1 VQANWNACLADV
13 TVACKQQPEFCYL
26 FHRPFLLRE
35 SSKKASMS
43 APGYAA
49 SSSRSIAVALFCAVA
64 AVAYLSRNCLGVFA
78 ADEAFRAE
86 LNASRQ
92 QLSDVMSAFFIAY
105 GVFQIPAAWL
115 GQRFG
120 SRIVLTIYATAWS
133 ICTAILGL
141 CGTVGFLT
149 AAMAAIGMAQAGVF
163 PNAARS
169 IADWVPAHRRAVAC
183 GFMAA
188 FMSIG
193 GAVASGLT
201 GWLTD
206 FLSWHGIVLA
216 YSTPGLIWVFVFY
229 HWFRDR
235 PEDHPGVNESELAFI
250 RSESPPVLSNERSA
264 DVAVVVDTDI
274 RDDTPAVSKSTPV
287 NWRGMLT
294 SRALWLINGQQFFRG
309 AGYIFF
315 ATWFPTYLRETH
327 GVSVK
332 DAGLLSSLPLLAVV
346 LGCSLGG
353 IMTDWLLERT
363 GSRAISR
370 KLVASLSLAI
380 CGVLTVSALWADG
393 LTPAMTL
400 ITAGSFFAAVAG
412 PCSYA
417 QTMDLAGKQIP
428 VVFGMMN
435 MMGNFGAAV
444 CPQLVTRTADA
455 AGWESVL
462 LLFLGIYLGAA
473 ICWALVD
480 TEACIESATGKSDPV
495 DVSV

>member
-1 VQANWNACLADV
+1 MRSSGTPGFVD
-13 TVACKQQPEFCYL
+13 
-26 FHRPFLLRE
+26 RLLQ
-35 SSKKASMS
+35 SSKAAGMS
-43 APGYAA
+43 SPGYVG
-49 SSSRSIAVALFCAVA
+49 SSSRSIAVAFFCAVA

-78 ADEAFRAE
+78 ADDAFRAE

-92 QLSDVMSAFFIAY
+92 QLSDVMTAFFIAY

-149 AAMAAIGMAQAGVF
+149 AAMAAIGTAQAGVF

-169 IADWVPAHRRAVAC
+169 IADWMPAHRKAIAC
-183 GFMAA
+183 GFMGA

-201 GWLTD
+201 GLLLD
-206 FLSWHGIVLA
+206 FLSWNWIVVA
-216 YSTPGLIWVFVFY
+216 YSTPGLLWAFVFY

-250 RSESPPVLSNERSA
+250 RGESLSVLSEASTPDA
-264 DVAVVVDTDI
+264 PASMDTGTTEDQ
-274 RDDTPAVSKSTPV
+274 PAVTESTRV

-327 GVSVK
+327 LVSVK
-332 DAGLLSSLPLLAVV
+332 VAGLLSSLPLLAVV

-353 IMTDWLLERT
+353 ILTDWLLERT
-363 GSRAISR
+363 GSRAVSR

-380 CGVLTVSALWADG
+380 CAALTISALWADG
-393 LTPAMTL
+393 LAMKMTL

-417 QTMDLAGKQIP
+417 QTMDLGGKQIS

-444 CPQLVTRTADA
+444 CPQLVTRTADST
-455 AGWESVL
+455 GWENV
-462 LLFLGIYLGAA
+462 LFLFFGIYLAAA

-480 TEACIESATGKSDPV
+480 TEATIEPARNSR
-495 DVSV
+495 

>member
-1 VQANWNACLADV
+1 
-13 TVACKQQPEFCYL
+13 
-26 FHRPFLLRE
+26 
-35 SSKKASMS
+35 
-43 APGYAA
+43 
-49 SSSRSIAVALFCAVA
+49 VALFCAVA

-120 SRIVLTIYATAWS
+120 SRIVLTLYAVAWS
-133 ICTAILGL
+133 LCTAVLGFG
-141 CGTVGFLT
+141 GTVGFLT

-169 IADWVPAHRRAVAC
+169 IADWMPAHRKAIAC

-193 GAVASGLT
+193 GAAASGLT
-201 GWLTD
+201 GMLAD
-206 FLSWHGIVLA
+206 FLPWRSIVIA
-216 YSTPGLIWVFVFY
+216 YSTPGLVWAVVFY
-229 HWFRDR
+229 VWFRDR
-235 PEDHPGVNESELAFI
+235 PEDHPDVDESELAFI
-250 RSESPPVLSNERSA
+250 RGDSSLARSDEIPASETEAIDRDVTADAPVVTGSPS
-264 DVAVVVDTDI
+264 I
-274 RDDTPAVSKSTPV
+274 
-287 NWRGMLT
+287 NWHGMLT

-346 LGCSLGG
+346 LGCALGG
-353 IMTDWLLERT
+353 ILTDMLLERT
-363 GSRAISR
+363 DSRAISR
-370 KLVASLSLAI
+370 KYVASLSLAI

-393 LTPAMTL
+393 LTMAMAL

-417 QTMDLAGKQIP
+417 QTMDLGGNQIP

-435 MMGNFGAAV
+435 MMGNFGAAI
-444 CPQLVTRTADA
+444 CPQLVTRTAA
-455 AGWESVL
+455 ATGWQSVL
-462 LLFLGIYLGAA
+462 FLFLGIYLAGAL
-473 ICWALVD
+473 CWALLD
-480 TEACIESATGKSDPV
+480 TEATIEPATTF
-495 DVSV
+495 

>member
-1 VQANWNACLADV
+1 MIHEQVSAMSERVRL
-13 TVACKQQPEFCYL
+13 P
-26 FHRPFLLRE
+26 
-35 SSKKASMS
+35 SSCRFS
-43 APGYAA
+43 
-49 SSSRSIAVALFCAVA
+49 AVAAFCAVA

-78 ADEAFRAE
+78 ADEYFRAE

-120 SRIVLTIYATAWS
+120 SRIVLTIYATVWS
-133 ICTAILGL
+133 LCTAILGL
-141 CGTVGFLT
+141 GGTVGFLT
-149 AAMAAIGMAQAGVF
+149 AAMAAIGTAQAGVF

-169 IADWVPAHRRAVAC
+169 IADWMPTHRRAVAC

-206 FLSWHGIVLA
+206 FLSWHGIVLV
-216 YSTPGLIWVFVFY
+216 YSTPGLMWAFVFY

-235 PEDHPGVNESELAFI
+235 PEDHPGVTEPELAFI
-250 RSESPPVLSNERSA
+250 RGESSPILPDKPTA
-264 DVAVVVDTDI
+264 DLAVDADKG
-274 RDDTPAVSKSTPV
+274 DTPAVSESTSV

-346 LGCSLGG
+346 VGCSLGG
-353 IMTDWLLERT
+353 IVTDWLLERT
-363 GSRAISR
+363 GNRAISR

-380 CGVLTVSALWADG
+380 CGVLTVSALWSDG
-393 LTPAMTL
+393 LAPAMTL

-444 CPQLVTRTADA
+444 CPQLVTRTAA
-455 AGWESVL
+455 SAGWESVL
-462 LLFLGIYLGAA
+462 FLFFGIYTAGA
-473 ICWALVD
+473 ICWALID
-480 TEACIESATGKSDPV
+480 TEACIESASGSGYPDNV
-495 DVSV
+495 IS